1 MLKATL
7 HYRVLSKIISHSARS
22 AYPSLTYPTRIAEQP
37 VSDQLLSCP
46 ISCCPILDDPI
57 RISLSVFQIEL
68 TNTVVAVLDPD
79 VGVPVDVL
87 LAKGPFNL
95 VKGEDWRAGPRWIY
109 PDKTTLFSFFIKSN
123 TVKKNFF

>member
-7 HYRVLSKIISHSARS
+7 HYRVLSKIISHSGQLIRQGLRN
-22 AYPSLTYPTRIAEQP
+22 SL
-37 VSDQLLSCP
+37 CP

-87 LAKGPFNL
+87 LAKGLFNL
-95 VKGEDWRAGPRWIY
+95 VKGEDS
-109 PDKTTLFSFFIKSN
+109 LS
-123 TVKKNFF
+123 